1 MEREANMLQ
10 NHSFTLIRF
19 LSYTL
24 IRFLFVRENSSTMNF
39 HIWKGEPSW
48 VQPPHVQEDG
58 EEKAGQE
65 GEVQDTA
72 RHLHGN

>member
-1 MEREANMLQ
+1 
-10 NHSFTLIRF
+10 
-19 LSYTL
+19 
-24 IRFLFVRENSSTMNF
+24 MNF

-72 RHLHGN
+72 RHLHGDQGGDGDDFGQIFTPA